1 MEAIKSAGVR
11 ICHINDGSV
20 LIESMEGSCV
30 EYYSLPLRMQPLME
44 APLLHYT
51 DIKVPFTM
59 GVDKPLQPQND
70 SYHPGTVL
78 GW

>member
-20 LIESMEGSCV
+20 LIEATEGSCM
-30 EYYSLPLRMQPLME
+30 EYCSLLLRMQPLME
-44 APLLHYT
+44 APLLHSA

-59 GVDKPLQPQND
+59 GVEKSLQPQND
-70 SYHPGTVL
+70 SYYPSKAL